1 MMKNKKVW
9 ALALS
14 LGFTVVTNLT
24 VLANSLESRLSTV
37 QDQAQSQKSKIAKA
51 QQEVDSIS
59 EQLRNIQM
67 ELDAAT
73 NEYKAI
79 KVKLGETEQKIE
91 ENEII
96 LAKAQKSFDKRK
108 VVLNKRL
115 CDVYENGQLSY
126 VDVLL
131 GANDF
136 NDLISRMDLLTMI
149 MKHDVNLFSEI
160 KAEREL
166 ILNKKAEL
174 ENDKQAIQVLEQ
186 AAEEKKAVV
195 ELRKQERK
203 ELLDNAVSERDSA
216 EQAYQELLQTSRQIE
231 QMIRASQ
238 GHTSGAVQ
246 STGRMIWP
254 LNGPITSPYGWRT
267 HPIFGTARYHSGIDI
282 GADYG
287 ENISAADSGTVIF
300 AGWMGG
306 YGYAVIIDHGGGIS
320 SLYGHNSELTVSE
333 GQQVRQGQVIA
344 LAGST
349 GYSTGPHCHFEV
361 RQNGE
366 PVDPSGYL

>member
-1 MMKNKKVW
+1 MINNKRFW
-9 ALALS
+9 CMAIALS
-14 LGFTVVTNLT
+14 FTIGTTVN

-37 QDQAQSQKSKIAKA
+37 QDQAQSQKNKAAKA

-59 EQLRNIQM
+59 EQLRSIQVD
-67 ELDAAT
+67 LDSA
-73 NEYKAI
+73 NKEYKDI
-79 KVKLGETEQKIE
+79 RVKLGETEQKIE
-91 ENEII
+91 DNEII

-108 VVLNKRL
+108 TVLNKRI

-131 GANDF
+131 GASDF
-136 NDLISRMDLLTMI
+136 NDLISRMDLLTMV
-149 MKHDVNLFSEI
+149 MKHDSNLFNEI
-160 KAEREL
+160 KAERDL
-166 ILNKKAEL
+166 ILTKKAEL
-174 ENDKQAIQVLEQ
+174 ERDKQAIKELEK

-195 ELRKQERK
+195 ELRKQQRK

-238 GHTSGAVQ
+238 GNSSGAVQ

-254 LNGPITSPYGWRT
+254 ISGPITSPFGWRT

-287 ENISAADSGTVIF
+287 ANIVAADSGTVIF

-320 SLYGHNSELTVSE
+320 SLYGHNSELEVSE